1 MKTNKTLPDRRALE
15 AGFLILSLLP
25 RRDAAPGTIKEA
37 AGRVAEMRMRIL
49 RETSYERGAV
59 GEGQPDRWSRFWRG
73 YTSLEAP
80 GVRAGDT
87 GPVVAEY
94 PLAESQDVNRCDLM
108 RLSEAVWRGLGQAQ
122 EEAKFRA
129 SP

>member
-1 MKTNKTLPDRRALE
+1 MKTNKVPDRRALE

-25 RRDAAPGTIKEA
+25 HRDTALGTIKEA

-49 RETSYERGAV
+49 RDTSYERCAV
-59 GEGQPDRWSRFWRG
+59 GEGQPDDRWSRFWRA

-80 GVRAGDT
+80 GTRAGDT

-122 EEAKFRA
+122 EEAKSRA